1 MFMSE
6 TVFKTMIKGI
16 IICFFS
22 VISSNLFCQ
31 QSDRIIPTPEVNTL
45 FSKYKEIHRESS
57 TLKGWKIQILSTTN
71 RRNMEKVRG
80 EFMYRYPGYGVR
92 SDFSNPYY
100 VLRVGSF
107 ETKNQAMPLLNEL
120 KDKFEQALLV
130 VENIKKSDL
139 IK

>member
-1 MFMSE
+1 ML
-6 TVFKTMIKGI
+6 KGI
-16 IICFFS
+16 FISFFS
-22 VISSNLFCQ
+22 ILTLNIYCQ
-31 QSDRIIPTPEVNTL
+31 QSDRIIPTTEVSNL
-45 FSKYKEIHRESS
+45 FGKYKEIHRESS

-80 EFMYRYPGYGVR
+80 EFMYRHPGYGIR

-107 ETKNQAMPLLNEL
+107 ETKNQAMPLFKEL
-120 KDKFEQALLV
+120 KNKFGQALLV